1 TLMLLGAMLVHGLI
15 PGPALF
21 REESTL
27 IYVIFITMIFA
38 NILIL
43 IFGLR
48 LASQIARVTQI
59 DQRYIIPGIL
69 LLAITGP
76 AISEGHIYYFWIT
89 IIFGTVGYLMDKAG
103 YSVMAMAMGIV
114 LGPILERNFRSALM
128 LPESVTEIFLQRP
141 MTLLFLVLSVVVV
154 VIALRREL
162 QVRASKAAR
171 G

>member
-1 TLMLLGAMLVHGLI
+1 
-15 PGPALF
+15 
-21 REESTL
+21 
-27 IYVIFITMIFA
+27 
-38 NILIL
+38 
-43 IFGLR
+43 
-48 LASQIARVTQI
+48 
-59 DQRYIIPGIL
+59 
-69 LLAITGP
+69 
-76 AISEGHIYYFWIT
+76 
-89 IIFGTVGYLMDKAG
+89 MDKAG